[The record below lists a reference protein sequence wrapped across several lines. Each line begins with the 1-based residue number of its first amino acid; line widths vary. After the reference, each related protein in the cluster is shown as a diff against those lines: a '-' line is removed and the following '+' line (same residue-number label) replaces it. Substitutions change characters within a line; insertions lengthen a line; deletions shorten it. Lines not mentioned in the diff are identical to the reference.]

1 VAFDDAG
8 RAATNASVSITAIVA
23 MRLVNFFMCTFL
35 SHPISGSDSRI
46 WNSAQEV
53 KHNPHELLLR
63 DWIAEPRQQ
72 AFDDSML

>member
-1 VAFDDAG
+1 
-8 RAATNASVSITAIVA
+8 
-23 MRLVNFFMCTFL
+23 MCTFL